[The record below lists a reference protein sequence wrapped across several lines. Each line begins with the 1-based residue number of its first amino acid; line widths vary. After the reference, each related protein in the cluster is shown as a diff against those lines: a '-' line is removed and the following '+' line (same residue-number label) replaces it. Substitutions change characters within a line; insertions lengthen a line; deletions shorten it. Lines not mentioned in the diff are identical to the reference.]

1 MITNQDKLTV
11 VMAVH
16 NEEKYLPKS
25 LSCLKNEDVSLIV
38 ILDQCTDNSEKIIK
52 DIFPEA
58 ILINKIEKK
67 WENSYAENLQLGYE
81 ISNGDYLGIFDADI
95 CCQSNSFIRLRKELV
110 PPVAS
115 ISAYLITDKTAS
127 FMNNLYYYWEKTF
140 DFGLK
145 EREPRGAVR
154 VISREALLKI
164 GGFKDVPTPDTQLD
178 LDLRKAGY
186 ESKLSRDVI
195 CIHLRVFSFKKSI
208 ETQIVSGRMRRKMKM
223 PFIQVVG
230 HSIIRLRPFVLYG
243 YLIA

>member
-1 MITNQDKLTV
+1 
-11 VMAVH
+11 MAVH
-16 NEEKYLPKS
+16 NEEKYLPRS
-25 LSCLKNEDVSLIV
+25 LNCLKNEGVRLIV
-38 ILDQCTDNSEKIIK
+38 ILDKCTDNSENIIK
-52 DIFPEA
+52 NIFPEA
-58 ILINKIEKK
+58 MLINKIEKK
-67 WENSYAENLQLGYE
+67 WENSYAENLQIGYE
-81 ISNGDYLGIFDADI
+81 MSVGDYIGIFDADI
-95 CCQSNSFIRLRKELV
+95 YCQSNSFSRLQKELI
-110 PPVAS
+110 PPIAS
-115 ISAYLITDKTAS
+115 ISAYIITDKKAS
-127 FMNNLYYYWEKTF
+127 IMNNLYYYWEKTF